1 MAMLIRWQFDSCNS
15 IPPEGYDKWWTDMHI
30 NGQMQCEEALSFT
43 GKGES
48 CIVVENEEKY
58 RVDLVG
64 MIQLNMKTG
73 RTRLIRRT
81 VLFDFNVEVHFFD
94 NGRLRKRRLA
104 ETHPE
109 TNQPW
114 IPRALEDS
122 RRTRKKE

>member
-30 NGQMQCEEALSFT
+30 NGQMQCEKALSFT

-48 CIVVENEEKY
+48 CIVVEDEEKY
-58 RVDLVG
+58 RVDLVE
-64 MIQLNMKTG
+64 MIQLNLKTG

-81 VLFDFNVEVHFFD
+81 ILFDFSVGVHFFD
-94 NGRLRKRRLA
+94 KGRLRKRRPADPPSESDQQWL
-104 ETHPE
+104 
-109 TNQPW
+109 
-114 IPRALEDS
+114 PRALEDS